1 MNKYSFEVSIEAA
14 TQQEAE
20 AKLKAAATLMQKLKT
35 NELVRLADFVKND
48 PVKTAL
54 AKKYLGL

>member
-1 MNKYSFEVSIEAA
+1 MTKYSFEISVEAMN
-14 TQQEAE
+14 QQEAE
-20 AKLKAAATLMQKLKT
+20 SKLRAVATLIQKLKT
-35 NELVRLADFVKND
+35 NELVRLAEFVKND